1 MVNAKDYDALKVD
14 AARSVLLELSHLLG
28 AYRSGIVIVGGWV
41 PGLLFPGM
49 AEQHIGSTDVD
60 LALDRKILQEVG
72 YRSILELLLARGYRQ
87 GNQPFIFYR
96 ALKIEGLEFE
106 VEVDFIT
113 SEYGG
118 TGKKQRTQ
126 TVQDMHPRKARGCD
140 LAFEMPM
147 EILIKG
153 VLPDGGLDQTPIRV
167 VSIVPFIIMKAFA
180 LGDRLKEKDAY
191 DIYYCLKN
199 YPGGLDE
206 LIIKFHPYIHNTL
219 VKEGLNILLNKFSS
233 PEHMGPKFVVDF
245 LDITDPED
253 RAALQRDAFERVAYV
268 LQGSGLFDSHK

>member
-1 MVNAKDYDALKVD
+1 MVNAKDYDKLKVN

-28 AYRSGIVIVGGWV
+28 SYRNGIVIVGGWV
-41 PGLLFPGM
+41 PGLLFPST

-72 YRSILELLLARGYRQ
+72 YRTILELLLARGYRQ
-87 GNQPFIFYR
+87 GDQPFIFYR
-96 ALKIEGLEFE
+96 ALKLEGLEFE

-118 TGKKQRTQ
+118 TGKKHRTQ
-126 TVQDMHPRKARGCD
+126 TVQDIHPRKARGCD

-153 VLPDGGLDQTPIRV
+153 VLPDGEVDQTSIRV

-206 LIIKFHPYIHNTL
+206 LIKRFEPYIHNSL
-219 VKEGLNILLNKFSS
+219 VKEGLNILFEKFSS
-233 PEHMGPKFVVDF
+233 PEHIGPKFVVGF
-245 LDITDPED
+245 LEIADQED
-253 RAALQRDAFERVAYV
+253 RFALQRDAYERVAY
-268 LQGSGLFDSHK
+268 LLKGLEI